1 MSRNKRSFVKNGIY
15 HISQRSVKGCY
26 AFQKPYDKAILL
38 NLMES
43 VKIGHPFVLLYYA
56 VMDNHAHF
64 LIRVTDGDPSII
76 FGQIYR
82 KFACYYNDKYNRS
95 GHLFAQRF
103 RASQVIGLTH
113 LLTVLDYIANN
124 PVKAGIVARASDYH
138 WSSHNEILSK
148 QIGYIDKTALL
159 KSIDPDEKRAYR
171 IYQNRIDPPA

>member
-82 KFACYYNDKYNRS
+82 KFACYKF
-95 GHLFAQRF
+95 LAK
-103 RASQVIGLTH
+103 TH
-113 LLTVLDYIANN
+113 KLAYGMKVTILWVDFNIEQIYYICIKDNC
-124 PVKAGIVARASDYH
+124 Y
-138 WSSHNEILSK
+138 E
-148 QIGYIDKTALL
+148 
-159 KSIDPDEKRAYR
+159 
-171 IYQNRIDPPA
+171 